1 MDACLKHLAAQV
13 AILQTCED
21 GLLCGV
27 DDDDAIGRLAATALG
42 ILLALGNVGIAES
55 GKLLLAVY
63 PYYGVVGG
71 GGQKVAPLLLQLGDA
86 RIDLLHALHLV
97 GRKQS
102 ARTYE
107 ALVDNF
113 GEALVF
119 ALELAVLMVV
129 DVLDALEET
138 LIE

>member
-1 MDACLKHLAAQV
+1 M
-13 AILQTCED
+13 
-21 GLLCGV
+21 LCGV

-63 PYYGVVGG
+63 PNHGVVGG
-71 GGQKVAPLLLQLGDA
+71 GGQKVAPLLLQLGDT

-107 ALVDNF
+107 ALVYNF

-119 ALELAVLMVV
+119 ALKLAVLMVV
-129 DVLDALEET
+129 YVLDALEET

>member
-1 MDACLKHLAAQV
+1 MAAGLEHLAAQV
-13 AILQTCED
+13 AILQTGED
-21 GLLCGV
+21 RLLCGV

-55 GKLLLAVY
+55 GEQLLAVY
-63 PYYGVVGG
+63 PNHGVVGG
-71 GGQKVAPLLLQLGDA
+71 GGQEVAPLLLQLGDT

-97 GRKQS
+97 GWEKCSR
-102 ARTYE
+102 AYE
-107 ALVDNF
+107 VLVDNF

-119 ALELAVLMVV
+119 ALELAVLVVV